1 MYVHAGFEAREQV
14 KELDKLQTLDIS
26 KLRSPTKAF
35 KAQLNR
41 LQTNLRVENDTF
53 NEEFIKSDGIGK
65 ILNLLSRMGVA
76 GSEDTT
82 WIAVGL
88 RCLTYTFVYLTGVN
102 YLRQRPH
109 LFDRLF
115 DLLPLKS
122 ATPGPSQFE
131 VRSLVVSIYIGL
143 CKFMKNA
150 FTYLNRAAVN
160 TARRSSQSPYSTLL
174 GCFQVPDL
182 ELRVQ
187 VLTLINW
194 MLFKC
199 PTEKKLCKFL
209 SRLENMGIY
218 DDLRALAKERRPD
231 ILE

>member
-1 MYVHAGFEAREQV
+1 MF
-14 KELDKLQTLDIS
+14 DK
-26 KLRSPTKAF
+26 
-35 KAQLNR
+35 
-41 LQTNLRVENDTF
+41 
-53 NEEFIKSDGIGK
+53 
-65 ILNLLSRMGVA
+65 
-76 GSEDTT
+76 
-82 WIAVGL
+82 
-88 RCLTYTFVYLTGVN
+88 
-102 YLRQRPH
+102 
-109 LFDRLF
+109 LF

-122 ATPGPSQFE
+122 ANIGPQQYE
-131 VRSLVVSIYIGL
+131 VRTLVVSIFIGL

-150 FTYLNRAAVN
+150 FTYLNRSAVN
-160 TARRSSQSPYSTLL
+160 TARRSSNSPYSTLL
-174 GCFQVPDL
+174 ACFSVTTDL